1 MPHNLPNSNETSTAD
16 VLAELARAKAVFQM
30 RAIATVL
37 GAPSIIRDV
46 DGDGLMLTVE
56 PLQFLRVVEG
66 SADRADPPSGSV
78 RAVCF
83 AHQLHAASANGKVIQ
98 DHD

>member
-1 MPHNLPNSNETSTAD
+1 MSHNLPNSNETSTAD
-16 VLAELARAKAVFQM
+16 MLADLARAKALFQM
-30 RAIATVL
+30 RAIAAVL
-37 GAPSIIRDV
+37 GAPAIIRDV

-83 AHQLHAASANGKVIQ
+83 ESVSHEGASA
-98 DHD
+98 